1 MTNYYKYMY
10 IYQYKTTLYNIYYYY
25 DDYYIISYM
34 TINYLL
40 KNKLPKPITPN
51 TTKDIDRK
59 LYA

>member
-1 MTNYYKYMY
+1 
-10 IYQYKTTLYNIYYYY
+10 
-25 DDYYIISYM
+25 M

-40 KNKLPKPITPN
+40 KNKLPKPITPS